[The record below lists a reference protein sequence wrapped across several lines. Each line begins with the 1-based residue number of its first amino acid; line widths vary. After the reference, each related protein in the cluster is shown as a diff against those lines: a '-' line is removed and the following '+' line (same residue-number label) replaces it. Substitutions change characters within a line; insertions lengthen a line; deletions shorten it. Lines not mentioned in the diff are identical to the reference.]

1 MTGETTLV
9 DPSLFPRLVIR
20 SGGRVVQEIELRK
33 DVTIG
38 RAEDND
44 VQLGDPRSSR
54 HHARVQREGAAFI
67 LVDLGSANGTRVN
80 GVLVTKGHVLQHGE
94 RITIGDTEMTYQEPG
109 RSAQDTAPMKVVSAP
124 RAPAAVPAPGHV
136 GGTSRGLMAGLILIG
151 LVVVLGIAAALLFL
165 IRPDLMQSIGLGSP
179 TQTTVLSGDAT
190 PTRALATEPPAES
203 SPTATQQVVP
213 TGSSVDAAE
222 IDDLLTQGAALARRS
237 KFEEA
242 EVIYQEL
249 AARVPQDARP
259 EIGWASMLV
268 LDDRPAE
275 ALPRAEQA
283 IALDPESAAAAAV
296 LARIYSALDEVERA
310 LEFGQQAVE
319 LDPGSSAAHAA
330 LAEAYMLD
338 GQLQLAVDE
347 ADLAIVQDINNAE
360 AHRVR
365 GWLYHLVDNDIGR
378 AAGELQIAAGLEP
391 EQWLRRHDLG
401 TFLLRAE
408 DYLTAIMAFQDALGI
423 RPKAVSYAGIG
434 EAYYHL
440 GQYDQARASLQQ
452 ALSLGADDAA
462 TYGLLAATL
471 AHADR
476 CDDAEPHYTKALE
489 QHPDQPLAQ
498 EALDICERG
507 IAPPTPTATTTSA
520 SEPTPVATPAGS
532 GQARATARPAQI
544 DGRIVFPVWNQE
556 TRKYD
561 VYLANVDGSGRRPV
575 VAEMHQPAI
584 NQAGNWIAV
593 NGERADHQNLF
604 IVRPDGSQ
612 LQEITTNIED
622 GLPNWSPDGKSLVFS
637 STRHGDKQ
645 SRIYILDEVPFE
657 GGRLEGRSLNFGP
670 DDVRGEYPTW
680 TSDGRIVYAGCDLTV
695 EPAPCGLYI
704 MSAAPGAHPF
714 KRLTDRQED
723 TAPAAYGDRVA
734 FMSNREGNW
743 EIYIIGLDGSGLQRL
758 TKNAANDG
766 LPTWSPD
773 GKTLAFVSDQGGAWA
788 VWAMSPDGSNMRRL
802 FPIGGGGLVS
812 GWQSE
817 RIDWAP

>member
-20 SGGRVVQEIELRK
+20 SGGRVVQEVELRK

-67 LVDLGSANGTRVN
+67 LIDLGSANGTRVN
-80 GVLVTKGHVLQHGE
+80 GVLVTKDHVLQHGE

-109 RSAQDTAPMKVVSAP
+109 RAAQDTAPMKVVSAP
-124 RAPAAVPAPGHV
+124 RATVAVPAPTQ
-136 GGTSRGLMAGLILIG
+136 GGGVSRGLIAGLVLIG
-151 LVVVLGIAAALLFL
+151 LVVIVGIAAALLFL
-165 IRPDLMQSIGLGSP
+165 IRPDVLQDIGLVSP
-179 TQTTVLSGDAT
+179 TETTLVVSDET
-190 PTRALATEPPAES
+190 PTQSMTTEPPTEP
-203 SPTATQQVVP
+203 SPAATQAAIP
-213 TGSSVDAAE
+213 TEARPDTAE

-242 EVIYQEL
+242 EAIYEEL
-249 AARVPQDARP
+249 TSRVPDDARP
-259 EIGWASMLV
+259 EIGWAWALV
-268 LDDRPAE
+268 LDNRPAD
-275 ALPRAEQA
+275 ALSHAERAV
-283 IALDPESAAAAAV
+283 ALDPNSSAAAAVASRV
-296 LARIYSALDEVERA
+296 YSALDEVEQA
-310 LEFGQQAVE
+310 VDFGQGAVD
-319 LDPGSSAAHAA
+319 LDPGSSVAHAV

-347 ADLAIVQDINNAE
+347 ADLALVQDINNAE

-365 GWLYHLVDNDIGR
+365 GWLYHIVDNDMGR

-391 EQWLRRHDLG
+391 EQWMRRHDLG

-408 DYLTAIMAFQDALGI
+408 DYVTAIMAFQDALGI
-423 RPKAVSYAGIG
+423 WPKAVSYAGIG
-434 EAYYHL
+434 EAYYRL
-440 GQYDQARASLQQ
+440 GQYDQARASLLQ
-452 ALSLGADDAA
+452 AVTLGADDAS
-462 TYGLLAATL
+462 TYGLLAAAL

-476 CDDAEPHYTKALE
+476 CQDAEPYYTQALE
-489 QHPDQPLAQ
+489 QDADQPLAQ
-498 EALDICERG
+498 EALDLCERG
-507 IAPPTPTATTTSA
+507 VPPPTPTATSPAASA
-520 SEPTPVATPAGS
+520 PTPVATPEGS

-544 DGRIVFPVWNQE
+544 SGRIAFPVWNQQ
-556 TRKYD
+556 TSKYD
-561 VYLANVDGSGRRPV
+561 VYLANVDGSGRRLV
-575 VAEMHQPAI
+575 TAEMHQPAI
-584 NQAGNWIAV
+584 NQAGNWLAV

-612 LQEITTNIED
+612 LIEITTNIED
-622 GLPNWSPDGKSLVFS
+622 GLPDWSPDGKSLVFS

-645 SRIYILDEVPFE
+645 SRIYILDDVPFE
-657 GGRLEGRSLNFGP
+657 GGRLEGRTLNFGP

-680 TSDGRIVYAGCDLTV
+680 TLDGRIVYSGCDLTI

-714 KRLTDRQED
+714 KQLTDRKED
-723 TAPAAYGDRVA
+723 TAPSAHGDRLA

-743 EIYIIGLDGSGLQRL
+743 EIYLINLDGSGLQRL

-773 GKTLAFVSDQGGAWA
+773 GKTIAFVSDQGGAWA
-788 VWAMSPDGSNMRRL
+788 VWAMSLDGSNQRKL